1 MPRGGY
7 QKPSNPAAVSGPGAL
22 SRRTDG
28 GPQAIQAIP
37 AGGKYGE
44 RKAMQEIQSSAPMA
58 GNPIPTPKPQIP
70 VPGLFDQTQNPAEPV
85 TSGSIAGP
93 GPGPEALSLP
103 VQRASVQDT
112 LRRLAAVD
120 DTGEV
125 DMVLNMIMQ
134 RGM

>member
-44 RKAMQEIQSSAPMA
+44 RKAMQEMQSSAPMA
-58 GNPIPTPKPQIP
+58 GNPSP
-70 VPGLFDQTQNPAEPV
+70 VRQSPLTELFAQSERPAEPV
-85 TSGSIAGP
+85 TAGAIGGL

-103 VQRASVQDT
+103 NSKPSVKDT
-112 LRRLAAVD
+112 LRRLASVD
-120 DTGEV
+120 DSGEIE
-125 DMVLNMIMQ
+125 MVLNMINQ
-134 RGM
+134 RGV